1 MWFMALALFSA
12 GRPISTIVVAKT
24 PPANSAQ
31 EKKQKAPALRW
42 EPPQVDARLPALSAT
57 PPCVLPDVLKQAG
70 QRAEELID
78 HLQNFIAHEQVRY
91 EQTGP
96 TFTLGVTWGNLP
108 QPGMSRTA
116 KFDYIVDFG
125 ERAGPIQVHEA
136 RTPLPGANNEFLQ
149 AGLDKGLPVLALIFY
164 PTLQSDYEM
173 RCEGSV
179 HWHNQPAWV
188 VHFRQV
194 KGKRPRTVALE
205 TAMEVYPLSIKGR
218 AWIAADSGQVIHLET
233 SLVSGMPTIEL
244 AEDAFSVDYA
254 PIKFQSQNVEI
265 WLPLFAVAYT
275 DYGKRRI
282 ITEHTFSDFQLFSV
296 QTQETIQKPS
306 AP

>member
-1 MWFMALALFSA
+1 LWFIALALFSA
-12 GRPISTIVVAKT
+12 GGLLSSSVVAKT
-24 PPANSAQ
+24 PPANSVE
-31 EKKQKAPALRW
+31 EKEQKAPALHW
-42 EPPQVDARLPALSAT
+42 DPPQVDARLPALSAT

-108 QPGMSRTA
+108 PSGVSRTG

-125 ERAGPIQVHEA
+125 DRAGPIQVHEA
-136 RTPLPGANNEFLQ
+136 RTPLPGANNEFPQ
-149 AGLDKGLPVLALIFY
+149 ASLDKGLPVLALIFY
-164 PTLQSDYEM
+164 PSLQSDYEM

-179 HWHNQPAWV
+179 RWHNQPAWV
-188 VHFRQV
+188 VHFRQA

-205 TAMEVYPLSIKGR
+205 TAEEVYPLSIKGR

-233 SLVSGMPTIEL
+233 SLESGMPTIGL
-244 AEDAFSVDYA
+244 AEDAFTVDYA
-254 PIKFQSQNVEI
+254 PVKFQSQNVEI
-265 WLPLFAVAYT
+265 WLPQFAVAYT
-275 DYGKRRI
+275 DYAKRRI